1 MNQQTF
7 NRLLQ
12 TNIITELNLEIL
24 PAKEK
29 VDLINKMVELIEK
42 RVVVRI
48 LKGLTED
55 DLKTYEKLA
64 KQSDGKLKFLSQRVP
79 NFIELLQ
86 EETVK
91 VKEEI
96 LNEILS
102 DKDLI

>member
-29 VDLINKMVELIEK
+29 VDLINKMAELIEK

-48 LKGLTED
+48 LEGLTED

-64 KQSDGKLKFLSQRVP
+64 KQPDGKLKFLSQRVP

-91 VKEEI
+91 VKEEL
-96 LNEILS
+96 LNEVLS
-102 DKDLI
+102 DKNLI